1 MLEHTIVVFL
11 ITYTTNTNLDNLFRF
26 DHSAR

>member
-1 MLEHTIVVFL
+1 MLEYTIVVFL
-11 ITYTTNTNLDNLFRF
+11 ITYAINTTLDNLFPF